1 MPMIPEADLKGTIGD
16 YPHQLS
22 SFHNREDTNG
32 VFLQQVHD
40 MHQRIAH
47 LNGDYLFTHQVF
59 DQYG

>member
-16 YPHQLS
+16 YSHQLS
-22 SFHNREDTNG
+22 SFLNREDTNG

-47 LNGDYLFTHQVF
+47 LNGD
-59 DQYG
+59 